1 MLDIF
6 NILKD
11 KSDITRKT
19 YISKLNIIK
28 KKYFPEQD
36 DFEFIKKPLEVIK
49 KLNDDN
55 LSDCT
60 KKLFFASLF
69 AVSNIEDYR
78 KEMLNLNLK
87 ITEETKDNKVKENK
101 KNNYI
106 TYKELKSIMDKI
118 SDHDFDIMDRLLIG
132 LYVLQPPLRNDYHG
146 VELLEKNK
154 PEKERK
160 KGNYIVMRPK
170 SWMFYLNEF
179 KNVDVFGCQ
188 VYKYSKKFNS
198 ELYNLLKISFELL
211 PRKYLITRQSGI
223 PCTDVDISKRIPQ
236 ITKKYLN
243 KELTIN
249 DIRKIYETNLI
260 NSPRY
265 KSLSLKNK
273 EEEHHKLL
281 HSFTTAHTSYNKI
294 NIVVDFD

>member
-28 KKYFPEQD
+28 KRYFPETE

-49 KLNDDN
+49 KLNQDK

-69 AVSNIEDYR
+69 AVSSIEDYR
-78 KEMLNLNLK
+78 KEMISLGSK
-87 ITEETKDNKVKENK
+87 ITEETKDNKVKESK
-101 KNNYI
+101 KGNYI
-106 TYKELKSIMDKI
+106 TYKELKSIMDKVSI
-118 SDHDFDIMDRLLIG
+118 DDIIDRLLIG

-170 SWMFYLNEF
+170 SWMLYLNEF
-179 KNVDVFGCQ
+179 KNVDVFGPQ
-188 VYKYSKKFNS
+188 VYKYSKKFNCD
-198 ELYNLLKISFELL
+198 LYNLLKLSFELM
-211 PRKYLITRQSGI
+211 PRKYLIVRPSGV

-243 KELTIN
+243 TELTIN

-265 KSLSLKNK
+265 KSLSLKLK
-273 EEEHHKLL
+273 EQEHHKLL
-281 HSFTTAHTSYNKI
+281 HSFTTAHTSYNKV